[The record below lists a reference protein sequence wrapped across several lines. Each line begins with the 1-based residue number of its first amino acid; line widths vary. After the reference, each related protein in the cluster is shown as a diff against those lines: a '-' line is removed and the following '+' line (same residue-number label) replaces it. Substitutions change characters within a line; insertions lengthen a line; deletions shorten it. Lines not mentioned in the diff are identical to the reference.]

1 MTLPLK
7 GLFAALATVTIW
19 AVFLVGTRFAVS
31 TNFTVEEVLLLRL
44 GTGFLITI
52 PLMLKLGV
60 VPYGQSVTGA
70 IMLGLGASAL
80 FPYIISMGLFF
91 APASD
96 AGVLAPGMLPFWTAI
111 VMVFMTGE
119 RPSRPRYIGL
129 IVIFIGAL
137 MVGLWQVI
145 HSSVDGAWRGHIL
158 FLSGSFLW
166 AIYAV
171 YFKQSGFT
179 PLHGLVIG
187 LFWGTLAVAPSLALS
202 GNVSFVEVSLH
213 DFLVMAVLQ
222 GILIA
227 VLALVLYSIAVRQ
240 LGAAQTAAFGALTP
254 VLALIGGALFLGE
267 TVTLIKLTGVI
278 LVATGVILASGLFDS
293 RA

>member
-7 GLFAALATVTIW
+7 GLFVALATVTIW

-44 GTGFLITI
+44 GTGFLVTI

-60 VPYGQSVTGA
+60 IPRGQSVIGA
-70 IMLGLGASAL
+70 VMLGLGASAL
-80 FPYIISMGLFF
+80 FPYIVSMGLFF

-96 AGVLAPGMLPFWTAI
+96 AGVLAPGMLPFWTAL
-111 VMVFMTGE
+111 VMVVMTGE
-119 RPSRPRYIGL
+119 QPSKPRLIGL

-137 MVGLWQVI
+137 MVGLWQVL
-145 HSSVDGAWRGHIL
+145 HGSADGAWRGHIL

-166 AIYAV
+166 AIYSV

-187 LFWGTLAVAPSLALS
+187 LFWGTLAVAPFLALS
-202 GNVSFVEVSLH
+202 GNVSFAGVSPR
-213 DFLVMAVLQ
+213 DFLVMAL
-222 GILIA
+222 L
-227 VLALVLYSIAVRQ
+227 
-240 LGAAQTAAFGALTP
+240 
-254 VLALIGGALFLGE
+254 
-267 TVTLIKLTGVI
+267 
-278 LVATGVILASGLFDS
+278 
-293 RA
+293 